1 MSGCIK
7 LLLIS
12 ILIFSTTLLS
22 AQTVFSENVGTPAG
36 TTAIASHTFQNT
48 PALTFSGTADV
59 RNTTVSSG
67 YVGASGGGNVFF
79 TNTVGR
85 DFIISNIN
93 TTGYSALTLEFGHY
107 KSTTAANNEL
117 VVETSPDGVTY
128 TPLTYTRPTGAGT
141 STWLL
146 VTASGTIPATANL
159 RIRFRQTSSTI
170 QFRLD
175 DIRLYGTVSCT
186 PAAAPTTLA
195 TAFNSTTFCTSAQI
209 NFTAGNGAKRIAVVS
224 TTNFADTPVN
234 GTAYSSNT
242 TFGSG
247 ATVGA
252 GNFVVMN
259 GTGNSVTITGL
270 TANTTYYIKVFE
282 YNGVTSNCDESYLT
296 AVVTSY
302 SFTTQ
307 NNCSTPQIRS
317 ILVDA
322 CTSQEGLD
330 ELVIIEN
337 GANALNINDITINF
351 PSGGSFCNSGCG
363 TNTLL
368 NNPAYITQ
376 LNTQAGCTLFAYAD
390 PIPANAIIVVFT
402 GLTPSYVFD
411 YSSQCPSSSTYYA
424 IFCNNASTAGRF
436 ANSGTGTRTLDINFT
451 SSSDVVTYD
460 LGSTLGDGTFV
471 DFDTPGNPTYRQE
484 INCIY
489 PLGVNWG
496 NFTAQKAKESVELN
510 WETLSEINA
519 DYFAIEQAGENLQ
532 FQQIGTVECIGNTE
546 QRSLYQFTDRSPKN
560 GMNYYRLRQFDTD
573 GKWNY
578 STIAAINFRSD
589 LLSAAYFSEAQQL
602 VFSQTF
608 DTESTAEVYA
618 GNGQLIVNTTL
629 EENQQMI
636 PCQLSTGIHL
646 VKVIDQKG
654 NVQLLRFFAE

>member
-12 ILIFSTTLLS
+12 LLIFSTSRLS
-22 AQTVFSENVGTPAG
+22 AQTVFSENVGTPSG

-48 PALTFSGTADV
+48 PTLTFTGTADV

-117 VVETSPDGVTY
+117 VVETSSDGVTY
-128 TPLTYTRPTGAGT
+128 TPLTYSRPTGAGT
-141 STWLL
+141 ATWLL

-159 RIRFRQTSSTI
+159 RIRFRQTSATP
-170 QFRLD
+170 QFRID
-175 DIRLYGTVSCT
+175 DIRLYGTISCT

-195 TAFNSTTFCTSAQI
+195 TAFSSTTFCTSAQI

-224 TTNFADTPVN
+224 TTNFANTPVN
-234 GTAYSSNT
+234 GTAYTSNT

-247 ATVGA
+247 STVGA
-252 GNFVVMN
+252 GNFVVLN

-282 YNGVTSNCDESYLT
+282 YNGVTANCDESYLT
-296 AVVTSY
+296 AGVTSY

-322 CTSQEGLD
+322 CTSQEGID

-337 GANALNINDITINF
+337 GANPLNISDMTINF
-351 PSGGSFCNSGCG
+351 PSGGSFCNSSCG

-368 NNPAYITQ
+368 NNPAYINQ

-411 YSSQCPSSSTYYA
+411 YSTQCPSSSTYYA
-424 IFCNNASTAGRF
+424 VFCNNASTAGRF

-496 NFTAQKAKESVELN
+496 NFTAKNTDGNVALN
-510 WETLSEINA
+510 WETLSEKNA
-519 DYFAIEQAGENLQ
+519 DYFAIEHAGEDFQ
-532 FQQIGTVECIGNTE
+532 FQTIGIVECTGTTD
-546 QRSLYQFTDRSPKN
+546 QLSHYQFTHRSPIN
-560 GMNYYRLRQFDTD
+560 GMNYYRLRQVDTD
-573 GKWNY
+573 GTWNY

-589 LLSAAYFSEAQQL
+589 VLSASYFRETQQL
-602 VFSQTF
+602 VFSQSFETG
-608 DTESTAEVYA
+608 STIEVYTA
-618 GNGQLIVNTTL
+618 GGQLIHRSVP
-629 EENQQMI
+629 EENQQVI
-636 PCQLSTGIHL
+636 NCQLSSGIL
-646 VKVIDQKG
+646 MVKVSEDSG
-654 NVQLLRFFAE
+654 NVQFLKVFVE